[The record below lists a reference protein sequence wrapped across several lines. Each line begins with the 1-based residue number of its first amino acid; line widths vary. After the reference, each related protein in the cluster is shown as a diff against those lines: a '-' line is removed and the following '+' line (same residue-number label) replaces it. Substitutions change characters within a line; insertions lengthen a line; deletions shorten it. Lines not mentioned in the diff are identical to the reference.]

1 MIFRR
6 AFIAHSRGRGSLH
19 LAGRA
24 APLLGIDVGDG
35 LGKRP
40 AVAGEVLDAVLPFP
54 ERVVGGYSQHTGA
67 AFFGAL
73 VMAVDV
79 FDAHHHAVREID
91 SARRCALW
99 APRVAA
105 VPRGLLGHR
114 HRAVADVE
122 LCAVVR
128 DSQAQREPE
137 GIAEPVNGLADVR
150 IRELWNHRAARYG
163 TVCKHFLPLSWS
175 SLVSRRARLLTPY
188 LSHCAFVTQLVRRAR
203 DIGSSLHSRD
213 STGRRAHD
221 SVRVCTPSS
230 PHAQL
235 RAWGMNM
242 GFIDPS

>member
-6 AFIAHSRGRGSLH
+6 AFIAPPGGRRSLQ

-24 APLLGIDVGDG
+24 APLLGSDVGDG

-54 ERVVGGYSQHTGA
+54 EWVVGWYSEHSGA

-79 FDAHHHAVREID
+79 FDAHHHGVREID
-91 SARRCALW
+91 SARRCSLCA
-99 APRVAA
+99 ARVAA
-105 VPRGLLGHR
+105 VSRGLLGHH
-114 HRAVADVE
+114 HRAVAYIE

-163 TVCKHFLPLSWS
+163 TVHKHFLSLS
-175 SLVSRRARLLTPY
+175 VGRA
-188 LSHCAFVTQLVRRAR
+188 S
-203 DIGSSLHSRD
+203 SRD
-213 STGRRAHD
+213 ER
-221 SVRVCTPSS
+221 
-230 PHAQL
+230 
-235 RAWGMNM
+235 
-242 GFIDPS
+242 DP